1 MTDRN
6 TRTAGQVLHRVF
18 EPHTVAARGCPVF
31 IAATRRYTCL
41 IPTSTWSGCSA
52 PPAYAAGGTTPVSAV
67 NGAPS
72 TCSTPPDPDAYG
84 PYDAIAA
91 RPRHRFSTR

>member
-1 MTDRN
+1 MMLD
-6 TRTAGQVLHRVF
+6 AQADPG
-18 EPHTVAARGCPVF
+18 
-31 IAATRRYTCL
+31 RRAWLLCIHCGDTPLYL
-41 IPTSTWSGCSA
+41 LDSDVNWSGCSA
-52 PPAYAAGGTTPVSAV
+52 APAYAAGGTTPVSAV

-72 TCSTPPDPDAYG
+72 TCSTPPDPDAYV